1 MLRFLT
7 AGESHGPQLTLIVDG
22 FPAGVPVESAAL
34 DSQLARRQQG
44 HGRSERQKMERD
56 HAEIVGGVRGGISL
70 GSPVCMVIAN
80 KVWKDWQ
87 DRMSVGPGDLGE
99 EVTRLRP
106 GHADLAGVL
115 KYGHTDVRNILER
128 ASARETAAR
137 VAAGALAGVLL
148 EQFGIFVRCHT
159 VQIGTEVAQPLPAE
173 YLTGRPGYPRSPS
186 WHALWDAV
194 ESSPVRCAD
203 PAAAERMVQIIDEA
217 KIAGTTW
224 GGVAQVIAYNVPVGL
239 GSHIQWDRRLDGML
253 AQALMSI
260 PSVKGVDIGDGFAS
274 AALPGNEVHD
284 VICYDDRQGWV
295 RPTNRAGG
303 LEGGITNGEPLTV
316 RVALKPI
323 STMRHALPSAD
334 LRTGEEV
341 AAHYERS
348 DTSVVPAGGVVA
360 EAMVRWV
367 LAAALVEKCGGDSLE
382 EMRRNFT
389 AFQAEQ
395 HARVQRPAAVEA
407 PVQEV
412 VGVIDG

>member
-22 FPAGVPVESAAL
+22 FPAGVPVDNGYI
-34 DSQLARRQQG
+34 DSQLMRRQQG

-56 HAEIVGGVRGGISL
+56 HAEIVGGVRGGFSL
-70 GSPVCMVIAN
+70 GSPVCMTITN
-80 KVWKDWQ
+80 RVWKDWQ

-115 KYGHTDVRNILER
+115 KYGHSDVRNILER

-137 VAAGALAGVLL
+137 VAVGGLAGLLL
-148 EQFGIFVRCHT
+148 EQFGVVVRCHT
-159 VQIGTEVAQPLPAE
+159 VQIGTVVAGPLPDV
-173 YLTGRPGYPRSPS
+173 YLTGRPGYPPPLE
-186 WHALWDAV
+186 WQAQWDAV
-194 ESSPVRCAD
+194 EASPVRCAD
-203 PAAAERMVQIIDEA
+203 LAAAERMVQIIDEA
-217 KIAGTTW
+217 KVAGTTW

-239 GSHIQWDRRLDGML
+239 GSHIQWDRRLDGLL

-284 VICYDDRQGWV
+284 VIRYDAADGWV

-316 RVALKPI
+316 RVAFKPI

-341 AAHYERS
+341 SAHYERS

-367 LAAALVEKCGGDSLE
+367 LAAALVEKCGGDSLD

-395 HARVQRPAAVEA
+395 RARVQRPVAVET
-407 PVQEV
+407 PLQEV
-412 VGVIDG
+412 VSAING